1 MWLFELLY
9 FFYFFLRLRIEVPL
23 YSQEEY
29 RNIVTLRARKLAK
42 RYNMKIYVK
51 GKPQP
56 GFLAANHTSY
66 LDPIVVEAI
75 KAGGAVSKV
84 EVKNYLLFGPI
95 ASKIGMLWVKREN
108 KKSRTGVIQ
117 QLNRWDAVN
126 DPLWIFPEGTTSSF
140 GKLWPFKLGVFKAA
154 EKTGHVIQPLVF
166 CYDNPLVDW
175 GNTGSEKD
183 LFKSIL
189 YFYKNDIRT
198 NVYCFWM
205 KPMKVGPGEAQKV
218 ADELHRKMSVYIKRF
233 ERPKIG

>member
-189 YFYKNDIRT
+189 DFYKNDIRT